1 MDQKKASKPAIRK
14 TELQRLQN
22 ELVGGKASDKAK
34 KRPSAAKSRM
44 MEGARNAC
52 GPLNSRGDWRWG
64 SS

>member
-1 MDQKKASKPAIRK
+1 MDQEKASKPAIRK

-22 ELVGGKASDKAK
+22 EMVGGKASKKAK
-34 KRPSAAKSRM
+34 KPASAAKVRM

-52 GPLNSRGDWRWG
+52 GPLNSRRDWRWG